1 MPGSKGAWMT
11 IYIEFVSRRPG
22 VSLEGFQAIVGP
34 AHRNWITAYP
44 QDRLVL
50 NIARTWRLGPEPEY
64 LAVWDVPGSGLDRL
78 GEWESMIADPEA
90 RHLEDVFSAVAQI
103 DVAGVYQP
111 FFDTTAGTGPLYYA
125 EFFDWGPGANSAA
138 VARFFAERR
147 ERHADLVL
155 NMAADR
161 FGMLGPDPR
170 GIAVWQ
176 SPSYA
181 ALEGI
186 ARELDQASSPIS
198 LVRAGLYA
206 EIGTEVV

>member
-1 MPGSKGAWMT
+1 MT
-11 IYIEFVSRRPG
+11 IYVEFVSRRPG
-22 VSLEGFQAIVGP
+22 ISLEGFHAIAGP
-34 AHRNWITAYP
+34 AHRNWAAAYP
-44 QDRLVL
+44 QDRLLL

-64 LAVWDVPGSGLDRL
+64 LAVWEVPGPGLSRL
-78 GEWESMIADPEA
+78 GEWESMIAETEA
-90 RHLEDVFSAVAQI
+90 QHLEEVFSAVAKI
-103 DVAGVYQP
+103 DVAGVYEP
-111 FFDTTAGTGPLYYA
+111 FFDTATGTGSLYYA
-125 EFFDWGPGANSAA
+125 EFFDWVPGANLAA
-138 VARFFAERR
+138 VAEFFAERR

-181 ALEGI
+181 PMEGI
-186 ARELDQASSPIS
+186 ARELDQVSSPIS

-206 EIGTEVV
+206 EIGSEVV